1 MYPNSIPD
9 LEHKY
14 NLRKMIMEKLE
25 IDLMESKKAA
35 QEATNKYDKTMS
47 QYLHAQADFM
57 KSLTNLNEARAAKSE
72 FDETFKSAIDCRI
85 SLKNS

>member
-1 MYPNSIPD
+1 MYPTSIPD

-25 IDLMESKKAA
+25 IDLMESKKAV

-57 KSLTNLNEARAAKSE
+57 KSLTNLNEAREAKSE
-72 FDETFKSAIDCRI
+72 FDETFKSAIDCCV
-85 SLKNS
+85 SLKNN